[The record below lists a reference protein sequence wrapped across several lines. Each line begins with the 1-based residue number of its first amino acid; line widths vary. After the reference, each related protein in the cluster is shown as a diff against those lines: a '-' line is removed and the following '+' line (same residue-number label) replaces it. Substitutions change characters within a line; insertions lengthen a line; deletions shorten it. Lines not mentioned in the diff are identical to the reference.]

1 MIDTSE
7 LNEAGHEDMTKYHKI
22 MDDATKMASDLMPSG
37 RYKSLFI
44 TELEKAVFFGKSLLQ
59 ANLRM
64 TQKVFDIEYNIR

>member
-44 TELEKAVFFGKSLLQ
+44 TELEKAVFFGEKSITSKFE
-59 ANLRM
+59 ND
-64 TQKVFDIEYNIR
+64 TEGV